1 MVATTDIQ
9 TETPAD
15 TPTVS
20 RYPIP
25 TTAGELA
32 RRATLGTVV
41 AILAALLTRGIV
53 LALDPD
59 LGVAVTGQTPF
70 AVTPIVGVTV
80 FSGLVAG
87 ILYAALVRLTERPVR
102 NFGIAAVAAF
112 VVMTVPLAT
121 VGPSLGVTTV
131 GLAVLFV
138 VHVVVAVPLVAF
150 LVGAVR
156 P

>member
-1 MVATTDIQ
+1 MVTTTDIR

-15 TPTVS
+15 TRTVS

-25 TTAGELA
+25 TTAGQLA
-32 RRATLGTVV
+32 RRATLGTFV
-41 AILAALLTRGIV
+41 AIVAALLVRGIV

-70 AVTPIVGVTV
+70 AVGPILGVTI
-80 FSGLVAG
+80 FSGLGAG
-87 ILYAALVRLTERPVR
+87 VLYAVLVRQTERPVR
-102 NFGIAAVAAF
+102 NFVVAAAAVF
-112 VVMTVPLAT
+112 VVMMVPLLT
-121 VGPSLGVTTV
+121 VAPAQGVTTV

-138 VHVVVAVPLVAF
+138 LHVAVAVPLVAF